1 MRTLPKIFSLSY
13 ARSTWPV
20 SIIRVGFFTKW
31 MTVFASLLWPWTGL
45 LCDKSPVCCLNL
57 HCREY
62 IYRLFHGWWARTI
75 FIHNE
80 WIMTYLLSEQN
91 SKINISLFSLKG
103 KQRAVKPPHSSRLA
117 LKWLPCKILYNTRTC
132 VGVCVCCDRRKKQ
145 RDYTFIPSLFVIA
158 LLSGDFVKYIRTI
171 VYMLYKFA

>member
-1 MRTLPKIFSLSY
+1 MSAYDFYSQRVNNDLF
-13 ARSTWPV
+13 
-20 SIIRVGFFTKW
+20 II
-31 MTVFASLLWPWTGL
+31 
-45 LCDKSPVCCLNL
+45 
-57 HCREY
+57 Y
-62 IYRLFHGWWARTI
+62 ITRF
-75 FIHNE
+75 
-80 WIMTYLLSEQN
+80 LSEQN

-171 VYMLYKFA
+171 VYILYKFA